1 MPWFKGWKV
10 TRKDGSA
17 SGTTLL
23 EALDCILSPTRP
35 TDKPLRLPLQDVYR
49 IGGTGT
55 VPVGRVETG
64 VLKPS
69 TVVTFAPVN
78 VTTEVKSVEI
88 YHEASSEA
96 LSGNNVGFDV
106 HNVSVKDAHRHGNG
120 ADVSKTDAPTE
131 AVGFMA
137 QAIILNHPGQISAGH
152 APVSD
157 CLHNSYCLQVC

>member
-1 MPWFKGWKV
+1 MKFVVLVLSLWAQWGLIFSSLGW
-10 TRKDGSA
+10 
-17 SGTTLL
+17 TLL
-23 EALDCILSPTRP
+23 
-35 TDKPLRLPLQDVYR
+35 
-49 IGGTGT
+49 
-55 VPVGRVETG
+55 
-64 VLKPS
+64 
-69 TVVTFAPVN
+69 
-78 VTTEVKSVEI
+78 KSVEI